1 MVLRACLLVL
11 EEDVLILLFPGGDVP
26 SVVKIFLMLIRKLN
40 VNIDNHKQLG
50 LTELS
55 GKERK
60 QMKSCKGH
68 FVKNKH

>member
-1 MVLRACLLVL
+1 ML
-11 EEDVLILLFPGGDVP
+11 EEDVLIFLFPGGDVP

-68 FVKNKH
+68 CGQKQTLNLL